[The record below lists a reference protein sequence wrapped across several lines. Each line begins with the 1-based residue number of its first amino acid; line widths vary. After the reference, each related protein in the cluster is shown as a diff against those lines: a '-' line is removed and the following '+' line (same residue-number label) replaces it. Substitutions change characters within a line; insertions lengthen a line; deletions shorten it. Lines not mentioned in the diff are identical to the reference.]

1 MRHRPTCSK
10 ARFAAVGRWTEATVT
25 GTGTAIDNAHMAV
38 AEVEVE
44 VAVVVVVEDTIVIGF
59 ERTGTHIDIEA
70 SKTVDVDVAGRK
82 PAA

>member
-1 MRHRPTCSK
+1 M
-10 ARFAAVGRWTEATVT
+10 VVVVV
-25 GTGTAIDNAHMAV
+25 MV
-38 AEVEVE
+38 MVV
-44 VAVVVVVEDTIVIGF
+44 VAVVVVVEDKIVVGF